1 MTTATSD
8 RSGRIELERPSEHV
22 ALIRLNRP
30 DRLNAIDAPAFRR
43 LHALLVELESDATVR
58 VVIVTGA
65 GRAFSA
71 GADLKA
77 LDATRQSEV
86 TVRTAHTELQLFQDV
101 TRRMV
106 NHHAI
111 FLAAVNGIAVGVGAE
126 LSLASDLR
134 IGTDATEVM
143 LSEVKR
149 GLFETNGVMHFLPRI
164 VGLGRATQWLLTGD
178 RIKAPE
184 LLAAGYITEL
194 VPAERLVPR
203 ALELAETI
211 ANNAPVSVGLIKR
224 LLRRTWEVDLE
235 AMLQY
240 EVDGMM
246 ACMSS
251 EDCEE
256 GLRAFVEKRA
266 PNWKGR

>member
-1 MTTATSD
+1 MTAAASD
-8 RSGRIELERPSEHV
+8 RVQLERPNEQT

-30 DRLNAIDAPAFRR
+30 DRLNAVDPPAFRR
-43 LHALLVELESDATVR
+43 LHELIVQLDSDPMLRA
-58 VVIVTGA
+58 VIVTGA

-86 TVRTAHTELQLFQDV
+86 TVRAARTELQLFQDV
-101 TRRMV
+101 TRRIV
-106 NHHAI
+106 NHRAVFI
-111 FLAAVNGIAVGVGAE
+111 AAVNGIAVGVGAE
-126 LSLASDLR
+126 LSLASDIR
-134 IGTDATEVM
+134 IGTDTTEVM

-149 GLFETNGVMHFLPRI
+149 GLFETNGVMHLLPRI

-184 LLAAGYITEL
+184 LLAAGYLTEL
-194 VPAERLVPR
+194 VPADRLLPR
-203 ALELAETI
+203 AFELAGTI
-211 ANNAPVSVGLIKR
+211 ADNAPVSVGLLKR

-235 AMLQY
+235 TMLQY

-246 ACMSS
+246 ACMAS